1 MNLNLRIFHYIE
13 KTSIVVLGQ
22 LGKWSCNLEN
32 KKIKNAA

>member
-22 LGKWSCNLEN
+22 LGKWSC
-32 KKIKNAA
+32 KIFNETS